1 MFCVGTDTGFR
12 VCNALN
18 STEKFQRDLKGGVGH
33 VEMLYRSNILALVGG
48 GLQPKYP
55 ENKVIIWDDR
65 KHNLIF
71 RSCKVHWR
79 NEFQNENK
87 KCEA

>member
-18 STEKFQRDLKGGVGH
+18 STEKFQRDLKGGISH

-48 GLQPKYP
+48 GL
-55 ENKVIIWDDR
+55 
-65 KHNLIF
+65 
-71 RSCKVHWR
+71 
-79 NEFQNENK
+79 
-87 KCEA
+87 